1 MIVSGKIIL
10 EAVSWTCQG
19 GEELERE
26 NRLVG
31 SKKKRKLKKK
41 KNRPEMVMDQ
51 KKNNGR
57 RNGRIRHIFLIY
69 PMEGEFFHN
78 IN

>member
-31 SKKKRKLKKK
+31 SKKKKKIKKK
-41 KNRPEMVMDQ
+41 KKQ
-51 KKNNGR
+51 A
-57 RNGRIRHIFLIY
+57 
-69 PMEGEFFHN
+69 
-78 IN
+78 